1 MSPITA
7 LVEIKRSPQDVFL
20 YVADPTQGPN
30 WQDALEHIEVVRTT
44 PEGVGRRVRETR
56 RIQGSSRTSRG
67 RSPNTIPGAAMRS
80 KESTIQ
86 SELGF

>member
-20 YVADPTQGPN
+20 YVADPTQRPS

-44 PEGVGRRVRETR
+44 PEVLEHGCVRHVVFRVPHAP
-56 RIQGSSRTSRG
+56 SPG

-80 KESTIQ
+80 KESTVQ